1 MTTQWKFQLR
11 IYLDDA
17 FAETARRG
25 DGDPALKP
33 LLAILAKHNAE
44 LKCQF
49 DAFAGYVAEAEKYGT
64 EHYHLYEW
72 TKATIENPAKKAKY
86 VKSFTLYVDGD
97 EVYAKEKADALE
109 ADLMPLVGRGQVT
122 RLTKHD
128 TNPANNPQ
136 APARYRKK

>member
-1 MTTQWKFQLR
+1 MDKKWKFQLR

-17 FAETARRG
+17 FAEAARRG

-33 LLAILAKHNAE
+33 LHAVLAKHNAE

-49 DAFAGYVAEAEKYGT
+49 DAFAGYVAEAEKHGT
-64 EHYHLYEW
+64 ENYHLYEW

-86 VKSFTLYVDGD
+86 IKSFTLYVDGD

-109 ADLMPLVGRGQVT
+109 ADLMPLVGCGPVT

-136 APARYRKK
+136 TPARYRKK